1 MKNVLDL
8 FQITA
13 IPFLPSFSFF
23 FAGGSQS
30 GQQISYGALQMEY

>member
-13 IPFLPSFSFF
+13 IPFLPSFGF
-23 FAGGSQS
+23 FAGGSQN